1 VDVFGTQCRPIMPR
15 RTGALSD
22 TAICPS
28 VCPCPRRAAA
38 LNYRHAGCLQLS
50 HVRTADPDGRRSAA
64 SKTAIEDAVQDCL
77 GNDSVPK
84 IAINDT
90 INLFLKNA
98 IRLISILVIS
108 KHNSFR
114 VLFDKLAS
122 VYFI

>member
-1 VDVFGTQCRPIMPR
+1 LGHSVGLLCPR

-64 SKTAIEDAVQDCL
+64 SKTAIEDAVQDCI
-77 GNDSVPK
+77 GNDSVLK

-90 INLFLKNA
+90 INLFLKTA
-98 IRLISILVIS
+98 ISILVIS

-114 VLFDKLAS
+114 VLFDKIAS